1 MRRPGESS
9 TRKFRELRR
18 ERMRKEWRDV
28 VGIGAIAVA
37 SGAWAIV
44 GHGFTQLLA
53 AMVFGAAIAFFAFAW
68 ALGFDAHS
76 LRWVWGAAGE
86 EWTAE
91 ELELL
96 GPEWRVFHDLPNGR
110 SNLDHVVVGPP
121 GVFLVDSKNL
131 SEPARVDES
140 GLRAGRLRYGGAG
153 ARRAAVQLKEA
164 IETASGR
171 SVWVQSVLCVWGE
184 LEGGMA
190 EHDRVLYVPGSAL
203 CETLSSYTPRMSL
216 AEVERISAAV
226 RVIAASGPRSAKA
239 PAQD

>member
-28 VGIGAIAVA
+28 VGIAAIAVA
-37 SGAWAIV
+37 SGAWAIL

-53 AMVFGAAIAFFAFAW
+53 AMVFGAAISFSAFAW

-91 ELELL
+91 ELERL

-110 SNLDHVVVGPP
+110 SNLDHVVVGPA

-153 ARRAAVQLKEA
+153 ARRAAVQLKEE
-164 IETASGR
+164 IEASGR

-184 LEGGMA
+184 LEGGTA
-190 EHDRVLYVPGSAL
+190 EHDRVLYVPGPVL
-203 CETLSSYTPRMSL
+203 CETLSSRPSRMSP
-216 AEVERISAAV
+216 AEVESVAAAV
-226 RVIAASGPRSAKA
+226 DAIAARAPNDEKA
-239 PAQD
+239 PARP